1 MRVLQ
6 RYSALNK
13 NHSHFKLILHRLLLI
28 IIVLTLFQIKGFSNE
43 NDSTVNRIFT
53 LIYNQ
58 QFEKAD
64 SMLSVNEKVIDPFYV
79 TILKTDL
86 YWWKYSI
93 SRSSKDAKEL
103 SRVLDNLNSVSNN
116 SVERKVTEL
125 IQRSYQMRYER
136 KRYNLIGVIF
146 IRKDINYLL
155 QELKEEKLPLTGNEL
170 KLFSLYVAIF
180 QYFEFVNPFSFHKNS
195 EEQNQSIK
203 LMEKYAKENDIML
216 NTLSNYFL
224 GRIYQKIEKD
234 YLKAQTCFEVLAG
247 RFAENEIFKEYVE
260 ECKGKL

>member
-1 MRVLQ
+1 MRFLQ
-6 RYSALNK
+6 RSALNK
-13 NHSHFKLILHRLLLI
+13 NPSQFKLILHRLLLI
-28 IIVLTLFQIKGFSNE
+28 IIVLILIQIKGFSNE
-43 NDSTVNRIFT
+43 NNGTVNRIFT

-64 SMLSVNEKVIDPFYV
+64 SMLSVNEKVIDPFYSA
-79 TILKTDL
+79 ILKTDL

-103 SRVLDNLNSVSNN
+103 NHVLDNLNSESNN
-116 SVERKVTEL
+116 SVEKKVTEL
-125 IQRSYQMRYER
+125 IQKSYKMRYER
-136 KRYNLIGVIF
+136 KRYNIIGVIF
-146 IRKDINYLL
+146 IRKEINFLL
-155 QELKEEKLPLTGNEL
+155 QELKKEKLPLTGNEL
-170 KLFSLYVAIF
+170 KLFNLYVAIF

-195 EEQNQSIK
+195 EEQNHSIK

-234 YLKAQTCFEVLAG
+234 YLKAKTSFEVLSAN
-247 RFAENEIFKEYVE
+247 FAENEIFKEYVE